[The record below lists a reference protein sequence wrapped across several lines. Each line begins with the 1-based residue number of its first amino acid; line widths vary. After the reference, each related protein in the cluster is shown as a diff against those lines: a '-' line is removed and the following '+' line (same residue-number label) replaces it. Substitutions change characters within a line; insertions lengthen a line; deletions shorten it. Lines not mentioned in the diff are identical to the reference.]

1 MAARTKRRTAVV
13 GMLEGAAAAAPHPD
27 GADALRGSVAR
38 HPGFDYT
45 TATTAVVPAHGDFGS
60 MPEVAEEEDASIRQS
75 FAIKAASVVAA
86 LRERRTG
93 AANAGRQAGQELEAS
108 FLDSSENSHVSV
120 L

>member
-1 MAARTKRRTAVV
+1 MAARTKRSAAVV
-13 GMLEGAAAAAPHPD
+13 GMLEGAAVAPRPD

-60 MPEVAEEEDASIRQS
+60 MPDVAEEEDASIRQS

-93 AANAGRQAGQELEAS
+93 AADAGGQAGQELEAS
-108 FLDSSENSHVSV
+108 FLGSNENSV